1 MITKRSGERQIRGMG
16 LIDTNYMYKKKNN
29 KNILY
34 TQGIIAIILK
44 WPIMEYNWEEMETL
58 CYTPEINIVL

>member
-16 LIDTNYMYKKKNN
+16 LIDTNCMYKKKNN

-44 WPIMEYNWEEMETL
+44 WPIMEYNWEEMESL

>member
-44 WPIMEYNWEEMETL
+44 WPIMEYNWEEMESL